1 MNFKDR
7 AKSWDNEATIKR
19 SKIIAKKIV
28 DVVGENKKY
37 SVMEYGCA
45 TGLIGFNL
53 CDKYKKI
60 TFMDSEEEMLNRV
73 KEKNKSYK
81 FLNISTTNID
91 LTKEEYSKEKFDIIY
106 TSLKLHQIIDLEKI
120 IKIFYNL
127 LNEKGILFIIDLDTD
142 DGSFH
147 MDTKDFNGYNG
158 FEHHYIENI
167 LKNSGFSNLKSETF
181 FHGIRQVKEKA
192 IPYSIFYTVGYK
204 S

>member
-1 MNFKDR
+1 MDFKDR

-19 SKIIAKKIV
+19 SKIIAEKII
-28 DVVGENKKY
+28 DIVGENKNS

-81 FLNISTTNID
+81 FLNVSTINID
-91 LTKEEYSKEKFDIIY
+91 LTKGEYEKEKFDIIY
-106 TSLKLHQIIDLEKI
+106 TSLTLHHIIDLEKI
-120 IKIFYNL
+120 IKTFYNL
-127 LNEKGILFIIDLDTD
+127 LNKNGKLFIIDLDTD

-158 FEHHYIENI
+158 FEHQYIENI
-167 LKNSGFSNLKSETF
+167 LENVGFSNLKSETF
-181 FHGIRQVKEKA
+181 FHGIRQVNEKL
-192 IPYSIFYTVGYK
+192 IPYSIFYTVGCK
-204 S
+204 

>member
-7 AKSWDNEATIKR
+7 AKNYDNEATIKR
-19 SKIIAKKIV
+19 SKIIAEKIIEI
-28 DVVGENKKY
+28 VGENKKS

-60 TFMDSEEEMLNRV
+60 TFMDSEEEMLNII
-73 KEKNKSYK
+73 KEKNKNYK
-81 FLNISTTNID
+81 FINVSTKNINLI
-91 LTKEEYSKEKFDIIY
+91 KEEYSKETFDIIY
-106 TSLKLHQIIDLEKI
+106 TSLTLHHIIDLKKI

-127 LNEKGILFIIDLDTD
+127 LNENGILFIIDLDTD

-158 FEHHYIENI
+158 FEHQYIENI
-167 LKNSGFSNLKSETF
+167 LKNIGFSSLKSKTF
-181 FHGIRQVKEKA
+181 FHGIRQVNEKE

>member
-1 MNFKDR
+1 MDFKDR

-19 SKIIAKKIV
+19 SKIIAEKII
-28 DVVGENKKY
+28 DIVGENKKD

-81 FLNISTTNID
+81 FLNVSTINID
-91 LTKEEYSKEKFDIIY
+91 LTKEEYEKEKFDIIY
-106 TSLKLHQIIDLEKI
+106 TSLTLHHIIDLEKI
-120 IKIFYNL
+120 IKTFYNL
-127 LNEKGILFIIDLDTD
+127 LNENGILFIIDLDTD

-158 FEHHYIENI
+158 FEHQYIENI
-167 LKNSGFSNLKSETF
+167 LENVGFSNLKSETF
-181 FHGIRQVKEKA
+181 FHGIRQVNEKS

-204 S
+204 